1 VIYDMNNIYNTPG
14 YGWQLAHGATALT
27 ESWQGYA
34 YLSNNHLCLGHLMGW
49 FFSGLGGIGQADQS
63 IAFKQIVIHPQ
74 PAGDVRE
81 AQTSYQSPHGQI
93 VSNWKRSDKD
103 FTLHVEIPAN
113 ATASVYLPATNP
125 ENITESGILLKEA
138 NMPFRGESNK
148 YTVVTIGSGSYNFNV
163 KQ

>member
-1 VIYDMNNIYNTPG
+1 MQQDVILNN
-14 YGWQLAHGATALT
+14 
-27 ESWQGYA
+27 
-34 YLSNNHLCLGHLMGW
+34 
-49 FFSGLGGIGQADQS
+49 
-63 IAFKQIVIHPQ
+63 
-74 PAGDVRE
+74 R
-81 AQTSYQSPHGQI
+81 HGQI